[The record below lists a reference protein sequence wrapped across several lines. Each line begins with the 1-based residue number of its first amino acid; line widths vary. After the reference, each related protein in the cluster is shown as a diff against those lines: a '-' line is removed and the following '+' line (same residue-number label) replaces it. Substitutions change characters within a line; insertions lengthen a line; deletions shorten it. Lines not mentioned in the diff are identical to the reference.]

1 MPLTK
6 VDDQWIALAA
16 DEYLFVGSKIGV
28 LALSLARLFRQL
40 RIRWLI
46 ILQSILILGLFG
58 LLRLR
63 KLVGFEKAYALRQ
76 LAFEIDTWW
85 ATLVAVGD
93 KVAVC
98 SAALCNILVD
108 IPHVMLY
115 LSHRVVNDVS
125 QLMANLR
132 VTIQQVLRLTEHE
145 TVLQKLA
152 WHSED

>member
-16 DEYLFVGSKIGV
+16 DEYLFVGSKIEV

-76 LAFEIDTWW
+76 LAFEIDTW
-85 ATLVAVGD
+85 
-93 KVAVC
+93 
-98 SAALCNILVD
+98 
-108 IPHVMLY
+108 
-115 LSHRVVNDVS
+115 
-125 QLMANLR
+125 
-132 VTIQQVLRLTEHE
+132 
-145 TVLQKLA
+145 
-152 WHSED
+152 